1 MKPVPQ
7 RKQHL
12 MERIWKNRNAYF
24 FLIPILGFL
33 CTFKYYTFFTAI
45 KESFFKWNGANV
57 NEWIGLENYTKIL
70 QENTFWI
77 AMKNVSIIT
86 ISNVVICVTFPL
98 FAAIMVYSCKNKHI
112 SNFFKILYIVPM
124 VVPSLV
130 VFLMW
135 KWIYAFD
142 TGAINQFL
150 RMCGF
155 DNLVHSWLGEPGT
168 ALAAII
174 MIGFPFIGAFGLQF
188 LVYLGGLL
196 NISIDICESARLD
209 GINWWQNIIYM
220 ELPLLKSQMKMFVM
234 LAIINSMQSFENILV
249 LTDGGPG
256 KSTIVPALYM
266 YKQAFTHSNMGYA
279 SAIGVLLFVLVLM
292 FTIFNY
298 KYVNKQD

>member
-168 ALAAII
+168 ALTAII

-279 SAIGVLLFVLVLM
+279 SAIGVLLFLLVLM

>member
-57 NEWIGLENYTKIL
+57 NEWIGLENYAKIL

-150 RMCGF
+150 RMCGL

-279 SAIGVLLFVLVLM
+279 SAIGVLLFLLVLM